1 MLFPVIDIPQTNMTS
16 TSNATL
22 NYMKLGVL
30 TRHQLRN
37 LLQDE
42 EDSLQMSFPP
52 PLFDGEIMKSWYEVY
67 KCRQWDI
74 WADSLTLAAI
84 DEEIDRLNAR
94 LERRQQKKE
103 KRRLFHSYNMK
114 SWRNVYTR
122 RQWELHIDNLYEAM
136 LADQVY
142 QDTLDLAE
150 YEAVHARMHGR

>member
-67 KCRQWDI
+67 KWRQWDI
-74 WADSLTLAAI
+74 RTNNLTLAEM
-84 DEEIDRLNAR
+84 DEELDRLNAR
-94 LERRQQKKE
+94 LARHRQKKE
-103 KRRLFHSYNMK
+103 KHSLFHSYNMK

-122 RQWELHIDNLYEAM
+122 RQWRLHIDNLYEAM

-142 QDTLDLAE
+142 QDTLDIAE
-150 YEAVHARMHGR
+150 YEAVHALMHGR

>member
-1 MLFPVIDIPQTNMTS
+1 MVFPVIDISQTNMTS

-42 EDSLQMSFPP
+42 EESLQWIPNP
-52 PLFDGEIMKSWYEVY
+52 IHAE
-67 KCRQWDI
+67 
-74 WADSLTLAAI
+74 
-84 DEEIDRLNAR
+84 
-94 LERRQQKKE
+94 
-103 KRRLFHSYNMK
+103 RRLFHSYNMK

-122 RQWELHIDNLYEAM
+122 RQWRLHIDNLYEAM

-142 QDTLDLAE
+142 QDTLDIAE
-150 YEAVHARMHGR
+150 YEAVHALMHGR

>member
-1 MLFPVIDIPQTNMTS
+1 MLFPVIDIPQTNMT
-16 TSNATL
+16 NATNSTL
-22 NYMKLGVL
+22 NFMNRGVL

-37 LLQDE
+37 LLQHE
-42 EDSLQMSFPP
+42 EESLQWIPNP
-52 PLFDGEIMKSWYEVY
+52 VHA
-67 KCRQWDI
+67 Q
-74 WADSLTLAAI
+74 
-84 DEEIDRLNAR
+84 
-94 LERRQQKKE
+94 
-103 KRRLFHSYNMK
+103 RRLFHSSNMK